1 MLVGKEE
8 GGSLPRRIPPSDRP
22 LSRGRARNHIYT
34 EEGKGK
40 GGRGGGRKVRGQNFD
55 ERRARGRRFPPDEVE
70 DRGERRRRMGENDI
84 SVRTFPPHRDF
95 GGGKKE
101 G

>member
-40 GGRGGGRKVRGQNFD
+40 GEEGERYGARILTREGQ
-55 ERRARGRRFPPDEVE
+55 EVALSPPDEVE